1 MQCRTDCTAQ
11 KMADACEMLVAAELT
26 LAGVPSL
33 RVPDLWP
40 SYYVI
45 AQPSG
50 REPQRI
56 SVKSRAFKPGPAYVS
71 YDETDIFDW
80 LAIVILPGNT
90 ETRRRLLL
98 IPRTLADAKARRD
111 KPMSKT
117 ANERYWRIDE
127 VSKTFAKF
135 EDNFTLQEMPRGRS
149 VLTGAQR

>member
-1 MQCRTDCTAQ
+1 MQRHKDCTAQ

-45 AQPSG
+45 VQPSS

-56 SVKSRAFKPGPAYVS
+56 SVKSRAFKSGPAYVS

-90 ETRRRLLL
+90 ETRRRLFL
-98 IPRTLADAKARRD
+98 IPRTLADAKARRG
-111 KPMSKT
+111 KAMSKT
-117 ANERYWRIDE
+117 ANERFWRIDE

-135 EDNFTLQEMPRGRS
+135 EDNFSLQEMPRGR
-149 VLTGAQR
+149 

>member
-11 KMADACEMLVAAELT
+11 KMADAGEMLVSAELT

-56 SVKSRAFKPGPAYVS
+56 SVKSQTFKPGPAYVS

-90 ETRRRLLL
+90 ETRRRLFL
-98 IPRTLADAKARRD
+98 IPRALADAKARRD
-111 KPMSKT
+111 KAMSKT

>member
-1 MQCRTDCTAQ
+1 MQRRTDCTAQ
-11 KMADACEMLVAAELT
+11 KMADACEMLLAAELT

-56 SVKSRAFKPGPAYVS
+56 SVKSRTFKPGPAYVS

-80 LAIVILPGNT
+80 LAIVILPGST
-90 ETRRRLLL
+90 ETPRRLFL
-98 IPRTLADAKARRD
+98 IPRTLADAKTRRD
-111 KPMSKT
+111 KPMTKT

-127 VSKTFAKF
+127 VSKIFAKF
-135 EDNFTLQEMPRGRS
+135 ENNFTLQEIPRGWR
-149 VLTGAQR
+149 

>member
-1 MQCRTDCTAQ
+1 MQRHKDCTAQ
-11 KMADACEMLVAAELT
+11 ELGNACEMLVAAELT

-45 AQPSG
+45 VQPSG
-50 REPQRI
+50 RQPQRI

-71 YDETDIFDW
+71 YDEADIFDW

-90 ETRRRLLL
+90 ETRRRLFS

-135 EDNFTLQEMPRGRS
+135 EDNFSLQEMPRGR
-149 VLTGAQR
+149 

>member
-1 MQCRTDCTAQ
+1 MQRRKNYTTKQ
-11 KMADACEMLVAAELT
+11 MADAGEMLVAAELT

-45 AQPSG
+45 AQPLG

-56 SVKSRAFKPGPAYVS
+56 SVKSRTFKPGPAYVS
-71 YDETDIFDW
+71 YNETDIFDW
-80 LAIVILPGNT
+80 LAIVLLPGNT
-90 ETRRRLLL
+90 ETRRRLFL

-111 KPMSKT
+111 KPTSKT

-127 VSKTFAKF
+127 VSKIFAEF
-135 EDNFTLQEMPRGRS
+135 ENNFTLQEIPRS
-149 VLTGAQR
+149 LAS